1 MAQIILALEYLHKEM
16 ILHRDIKPDNMLM
29 DEEGYVR
36 LSDFGLS
43 RRVPTGICREGGGTY
58 IIFNKNFELFLF
70 SLIFIFTRLYSTRV
84 IP

>member
-58 IIFNKNFELFLF
+58 IIFNKNFDFF
-70 SLIFIFTRLYSTRV
+70 FIFFNFYFY
-84 IP
+84 

>member
-58 IIFNKNFELFLF
+58 IIF
-70 SLIFIFTRLYSTRV
+70 Y
-84 IP
+84 

>member
-58 IIFNKNFELFLF
+58 IIFSKNFEFFLF

>member
-58 IIFNKNFELFLF
+58 IIFNKYFEFFNFL
-70 SLIFIFTRLYSTRV
+70 
-84 IP
+84 